1 MNIIT
6 DTSAVMY
13 PTSFLILYTAVR
25 QGEIVFVK
33 HEGVKDSVFS
43 CIKVRN
49 VQKYETFPLE
59 EKNLY
64 QHCIHLTKKS
74 PMFSVMKSMP
84 YV

>member
-1 MNIIT
+1 MNITT

-25 QGEIVFVK
+25 HGEIVFVK

-49 VQKYETFPLE
+49 VQKCETFPLE

-64 QHCIHLTKKS
+64 EYCIHSTKK
-74 PMFSVMKSMP
+74 KLNK
-84 YV
+84 